1 MTIAPCNHKIGRF
14 FRIGFVGLLALGLA
28 GCGATNNLID
38 KVTGSKDEVIITG
51 KREAV
56 LPGSGGAAGL
66 AKEPVVVPV
75 AVTNSSWAQ
84 PGGVPSNTLQ
94 NLSLG
99 RSLKRVF
106 AVSAGTGSTGEGRLT
121 AMPIV
126 VGGRVYVLD
135 SQASVRAFSANSG
148 ASVWSVSLVPKGK
161 DSEGAF
167 GGGLASNGNQIFATT
182 AFGEVVAL
190 NAASGSEIWR
200 KQFSAPIK
208 TAPTVSNGQVFFV
221 TVANEAYALA
231 AASGA
236 QLWQSS
242 GTGEAASAISNTS
255 PAVASGIVV
264 TPNTNGDITAFAAS
278 SGQRYWS
285 QSLAST
291 RAGASVA
298 NLNAIAGRPVIAGGQ
313 VYGISNAGR
322 MAAFNLKSGL
332 EIWSREFPGN
342 QTPWVS
348 GEYVFVISQKRRMV
362 ALERRTG
369 AVKWI
374 SDLPGGGIWSGPVMG
389 GGRLLAVSNKGV
401 LASFSPQTGKTIN
414 TREAGDAFYIAPV
427 IAGNTVYLLD
437 NDANLL
443 ALR

>member
-1 MTIAPCNHKIGRF
+1 MTGSRHKILFGKISKLF
-14 FRIGFVGLLALGLA
+14 ALALLASGVA
-28 GCGATNNLID
+28 ACGATNNLID
-38 KVTGSKDEVIITG
+38 KVTGSNEKVIITG

-56 LPGSGGAAGL
+56 LQRGGTVGGI
-66 AKEPVVVPV
+66 AKEPVVIPV
-75 AVTNSSWAQ
+75 ATTNASWAQ
-84 PGGVPSNTLQ
+84 PGGVPSNALQ

-99 RSLKRVF
+99 RSLSRVF
-106 AVSAGTGSTGEGRLT
+106 AISAGTGSTNSGRLT

-135 SQASVRAFSANSG
+135 SEANVRAFSANSG
-148 ASVWSVSLVPKGK
+148 APVWAVSLIPAGK

-167 GGGLASNGNQIFATT
+167 GGGLASNGSYVFATT

-190 NAASGSEIWR
+190 NASTGGEIWR
-200 KQFSAPIK
+200 KKLPGPIK

-221 TVANEAYALA
+221 TVANEAFALA
-231 AASGA
+231 ASTGA

-242 GTGEAASAISNTS
+242 GSGESASAISNTS

-264 TPNTNGDITAFAAS
+264 TPHTNGNLIAYSTGG
-278 SGQRYWS
+278 GQRFWS
-285 QSLAST
+285 ESLAST

-313 VYGISNAGR
+313 VYAISNAGR
-322 MAAFNLKSGL
+322 MAAFNLKTGA
-332 EIWSREFPGN
+332 ETWSREFSGN

-362 ALERRTG
+362 AIARRSG
-369 AVKWI
+369 AVKWVK
-374 SDLPGGGIWSGPVMG
+374 DLPGGGIWSGPVMG
-389 GGRLLAVSNKGV
+389 GGRLLAVSSKGI
-401 LASFSPQTGKTIN
+401 LASISPQTGQIIK

-437 NDANLL
+437 NSANLL

>member
-1 MTIAPCNHKIGRF
+1 MTIVRRKNLFGGIARTTTLT
-14 FRIGFVGLLALGLA
+14 VLALLLAA
-28 GCGATNNLID
+28 CGATNSLIEQ
-38 KVTGSKDEVIITG
+38 VTGTDDQMVITG

-56 LPGSGGAAGL
+56 LQGSGGAAQL
-66 AKEPVVVPV
+66 AKEPVVIPV
-75 AVTNSSWAQ
+75 AVSNASWAQ

-99 RSLKRVF
+99 RTLSRAF
-106 AVSAGTGSTGEGRLT
+106 AVNAGTGSTSSGRLT

-126 VGGRVYVLD
+126 VGGRIYVLD

-148 ASVWSVSLVPKGK
+148 APVWSVSLVPQGR
-161 DSEGAF
+161 DGEGAF
-167 GGGLASNGNQIFATT
+167 GGGLASNGAQIFAAT

-190 NAASGSEIWR
+190 NAGSGSEIWR
-200 KQFSAPIK
+200 KKFSAPIK
-208 TAPTVSNGQVFFV
+208 TAPTVADGRVFFV
-221 TVANEAYALA
+221 TVANEAYALDS
-231 AASGA
+231 ASGT

-242 GTGEAASAISNTS
+242 GAGESASAISNTS
-255 PAVASGIVV
+255 PAIASGIVV
-264 TPNTNGDITAFAAS
+264 TPHTNGDLTAFS
-278 SGQRYWS
+278 TGGGQQYWS
-285 QSLAST
+285 ASLASS

-313 VYGISNAGR
+313 VYAISNAGR
-322 MAAFNLKSGL
+322 MAAFDLKSGS
-332 EIWSREFPGN
+332 EIWSREFSGN

-362 ALERRTG
+362 AISRRTG
-369 AVKWI
+369 AVKWVV
-374 SDLPGGGIWSGPVMG
+374 DLPGGGIWAGPVMG
-389 GGRLLAVSNKGV
+389 GGRLLAVSSKGV
-401 LASFSPQTGKTIN
+401 LASISPQTGQTIN
-414 TREAGDAFYIAPV
+414 TRTAGDAFYIAPV

>member
-1 MTIAPCNHKIGRF
+1 MTTVRHNKKFNKAARTGILM
-14 FRIGFVGLLALGLA
+14 LLAFGLA
-28 GCGATNNLID
+28 ACSTANNLID
-38 KVTGSKDEVIITG
+38 KVTGSTDEVVITG

-56 LPGSGGAAGL
+56 LQGSGQATGL

-75 AVTNSSWAQ
+75 ATTNASWAQ
-84 PGGVPSNTLQ
+84 PGGVPSNALQ

-99 RSLKRVF
+99 RSLNRVF
-106 AVSAGTGSTGEGRLT
+106 TVKAGTGSTSSGRLT

-126 VGGRVYVLD
+126 VGGRIYVLD
-135 SQASVRAFSANSG
+135 SQASVRAFSASSG
-148 ASVWSVSLVPKGK
+148 ASVWSVSLVPGGK
-161 DSEGAF
+161 DGEGAF

-190 NAASGSEIWR
+190 NAATGSEIWR
-200 KQFSAPIK
+200 KKFPAPIK
-208 TAPTVSNGQVFFV
+208 TAPTVANGQVFFV
-221 TVANEAYALA
+221 TVANEAYALTTT
-231 AASGA
+231 SGD

-242 GTGEAASAISNTS
+242 GAGESASAISNTS

-264 TPNTNGDITAFAAS
+264 APHTNGDLIAFSAG
-278 SGQRYWS
+278 SGQRFWNE
-285 QSLAST
+285 SLASS

-298 NLNAIAGRPVIAGGQ
+298 NLNAIAGRPVISGGQ
-313 VYGISNAGR
+313 VYAISNAGR
-322 MAAFNLKSGL
+322 MAAFDLKSGA
-332 EIWSREFPGN
+332 ETWSREFSGN

-362 ALERRTG
+362 AIERRTG
-369 AVKWI
+369 AVKWVV
-374 SDLPGGGIWSGPVMG
+374 DLPGGGIWAGPVMG
-389 GGRLLAVSNKGV
+389 GGRLLAVSDKGV

-414 TREAGDAFYIAPV
+414 TREAGDEFYIAPV